1 MDTCYNMNKPQKQH
15 ARVHTRPW
23 RTQMTVLGKSIASC
37 GKGLLFPPQAC
48 QYGCLQKCRDLRAV
62 VGVIFSTGGASD
74 LVYRGKYMAVRFW
87 AIPVLGTASAGTAH
101 IPLSRFLSWAFLSSP
116 DFAGCDLFCFVLLC
130 FPWNLVSCYVTAAS
144 CVVNLV
150 SAHTQAGFHFNS
162 TAACWQK
169 RPERCK
175 AGLGSRQG
183 RMRRPA
189 ATGINY
195 QAASSSFWSNIEVPK

>member
-1 MDTCYNMNKPQKQH
+1 MDTCYNMNKSQKQH

-23 RTQMTVLGKSIASC
+23 RTQMTVLGKSIATC

-62 VGVIFSTGGASD
+62 VGVIFTLVGQVIWYTEANTWRLGFGLFQSWELPWLVQPTFPYLVSYPGHFCLHLTLLGAIFF
-74 LVYRGKYMAVRFW
+74 R
-87 AIPVLGTASAGTAH
+87 
-101 IPLSRFLSWAFLSSP
+101 
-116 DFAGCDLFCFVLLC
+116 FVLLC
-130 FPWNLVSCYVTAAS
+130 FPWNLVSCYMTAAS

-150 SAHTQAGFHFNS
+150 SAHTQAGFHFNG

-175 AGLGSRQG
+175 AGLGLRQG
-183 RMRRPA
+183 RTRRPVA
-189 ATGINY
+189 IGINC
-195 QAASSSFWSNIEVPK
+195 QAAPSSFWSNIEVPK